1 MRKLLT
7 IVTFLLACQ
16 LTANFASAQ
25 QTTERSHS
33 YDYAFGGLALSELD
47 SGGLEAGASV
57 TLAPNFHVFAS
68 YQDWEINDN
77 VDRTILQVGAG
88 YHWDIAPNLDLVV
101 SLAFADSELDT
112 PGPGEIDDDGPIFG
126 AGLRGWLS
134 NEVEYSAEVL
144 FDDSLGSDVDSVL
157 QLGGEYHLNPQF
169 SLGGRV
175 RIDEEE
181 TTFFFGGRYYFG
193 RN

>member
-1 MRKLLT
+1 MPKLLT
-7 IVTFLLACQ
+7 IATFILTCQ
-16 LTANFASAQ
+16 LTANIASAQ
-25 QTTERSHS
+25 QTNDRSHS
-33 YDYAFGGLALSELD
+33 YDYAFGSLALSELD
-47 SGGLEAGASV
+47 SGGFEGGAWV

-68 YQDWEINDN
+68 YQDWEIDN
-77 VDRTILQVGAG
+77 NTDRSILQIGAG

-112 PGPGEIDDDGPIFG
+112 PDPGEIDDDGPIFG

-134 NEVEYSAEVL
+134 NEVEYSAEIL
-144 FDDSLGSDVDSVL
+144 LDDSLGSDVDSVL

-175 RIDEEE
+175 RIDEED
-181 TTFFFGGRYYFG
+181 TAFFFGGRFYFG
-193 RN
+193 NN